1 MMHREQEKNRRE
13 NRRQRGFTLVE
24 IMIVLVLIALLGG
37 LVAPKLLGK
46 LKSGQAKAAKAQIDR
61 LGMAVE
67 TYYLDTGRMPSSL
80 QDLVNG
86 SGVSNWNGPYVKE
99 SSLKDPWGNPYHYQ
113 QPGQHG
119 DYDIISYGSDG
130 APGGEGSARDI
141 TSWE

>member
-1 MMHREQEKNRRE
+1 MQRRT
-13 NRRQRGFTLVE
+13 NHPRRQRGFTLVE

-37 LVAPKLLGK
+37 LVAPRLLGK
-46 LKSGQAKAAKAQIDR
+46 LQSGQAKAAKAQIDR

-80 QDLVNG
+80 QDLVSN
-86 SGVSNWNGPYVKE
+86 SGASNWNGPYIKE

-119 DYDIISYGSDG
+119 DYDIVSYGADG

>member
-1 MMHREQEKNRRE
+1 MKQDKQWAGRK
-13 NRRQRGFTLVE
+13 QRGFTLVE

-67 TYYLDTGRMPSSL
+67 TYYLDTGRMPNSL
-80 QDLVNG
+80 QDLISG
-86 SGVSNWNGPYVKE
+86 SGTSNWNGPYIKE
-99 SSLKDPWGNPYHYQ
+99 NALKDPWGNPYQYT

-119 DYDIISYGSDG
+119 DYDIVSYGADG
-130 APGGEGSARDI
+130 APGGEGSNRDI